1 MEKKD
6 PIQEARRY
14 VENANTL
21 LTEKAELDVESQHYQ
36 DRKYVKMAGN
46 TLWNG
51 VLYILNKTF
60 NIKKKGGLSINDY
73 REILEKRD
81 RKLLTYVNDGYN
93 ILHLSMGYD
102 GIQEKSICQKGI
114 QVANEIIERCRKMIN
129 GKEKPV

>member
-14 VENANTL
+14 VENAKTL
-21 LTEKAELDVESQHYQ
+21 LTEKAELDVDAQCYQ
-36 DRKYVKMAGN
+36 DKKYVKMAGN

-60 NIKKKGGLSINDY
+60 NVEKKKGRLSINDY

-81 RKLLTYVNDGYN
+81 RKLLVYVNDGYN

-102 GIQEKSICQKGI
+102 GIQQKSVCQEGVRI
-114 QVANEIIERCRKMIN
+114 ANEIIDRCATMIN
-129 GKEKPV
+129 PLP